1 MFKRIVLSM
10 ALLSAVTLMGCSSSS
25 TSGSADGKG
34 PAKVE
39 ANPKDGPALL
49 DSGPD
54 MSKGSKT
61 VTVPP
66 PK

>member
-1 MFKRIVLSM
+1 MLKRIVLSM
-10 ALLSAVTLMGCSSSS
+10 ALLSVVTLMGCSSSS

-34 PAKVE
+34 PGKVE
-39 ANPKDGPALL
+39 ANPKGEAAPL

-54 MSKGSKT
+54 MSKGPK
-61 VTVPP
+61 VVVPP